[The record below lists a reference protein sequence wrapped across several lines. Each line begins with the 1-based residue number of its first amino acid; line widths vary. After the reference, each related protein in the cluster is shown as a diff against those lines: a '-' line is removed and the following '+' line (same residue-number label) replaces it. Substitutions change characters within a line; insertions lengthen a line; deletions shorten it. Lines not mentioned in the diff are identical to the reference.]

1 MQHPAFSVMY
11 NYILGPSEGI
21 GTWEVVP
28 TIIFADWLTLLQPKG
43 LIKIY
48 VSLAHYSFLVLVT
61 FCNEVIKTLRNL
73 CLHFARQDGQDRK
86 KWKESHATK
95 VNKIPKTKRRKY
107 GMNIRINFGHFFCS
121 FLEEL
126 TPEKV
131 SFEIN

>member
-86 KWKESHATK
+86 KIQNS
-95 VNKIPKTKRRKY
+95 
-107 GMNIRINFGHFFCS
+107 S
-121 FLEEL
+121 
-126 TPEKV
+126 
-131 SFEIN
+131 